1 MLVSGAIC
9 GVLYATFAGQPLT
22 IVGATGPLMV
32 FETIVY
38 HLCRWVETVV
48 MTKLSLFDPPIFV
61 LLLSFHLPYP
71 PFLLYLSSFLSVSS
85 HFFWILHISN
95 HSPPFLLNFIAISFE
110 SLVFLHFPPFF
121 HLHHFLTFTPF
132 SCCFQIKLKAYHVS
146 VLIWPYIAAYYVA

>member
-1 MLVSGAIC
+1 MDGMWQVEQIQGMDVYARTTLQNLCQNLPYIENLPFIDESVLWFGIKNFIGQWIPVRYNSVQIIYFILQGTMEMLVSGAIC

-61 LLLSFHLPYP
+61 LLLSFHLPFP
-71 PFLLYLSSFLSVSS
+71 PFLLYLS
-85 HFFWILHISN
+85 
-95 HSPPFLLNFIAISFE
+95 
-110 SLVFLHFPPFF
+110 
-121 HLHHFLTFTPF
+121 
-132 SCCFQIKLKAYHVS
+132 
-146 VLIWPYIAAYYVA
+146 